1 MASSNEWKDDNSTE
15 EKDLSSILVDMYHD
29 ECDGVKEYANLSKEL
44 KQKYPDKGYSH
55 IIGDMAMEEK
65 VHRNHIKEIMLDL
78 GYTFDDKLANAEK
91 ESDEA
96 LSHLFH

>member
-1 MASSNEWKDDNSTE
+1 MADIEWKDDNSTE

-65 VHRNHIKEIMLDL
+65 VHRNHIKDMLADL
-78 GYTFDDKLANAEK
+78 GYDCSKLSDAEK

-96 LSHLFH
+96 LNCLFH